1 MNDVSKLLEWLS
13 NLDQYKS
20 TEKGLH
26 RKPQV
31 KSLKK
36 SISSACNLLSQTNP
50 DYFSSQINSDDFY
63 CKLPTMTE
71 FIGEDVLNLECFLGK
86 LIQGLPDNSKPE
98 PHRSAEDAKNHL
110 HLVRENFELLLFL
123 DFEYNQYRLDG
134 SDKFTESIVDFGLVA
149 VRSDN
154 LEAAFELDS
163 LILPFPEM
171 KMGRYCEEKTGIS
184 TEMLQGMPN
193 FEIFYLEKLK
203 SFLDEQ
209 QKCIFV
215 HWGGIE
221 QKAFNR
227 ELRRIS
233 QPELNHSFLDL
244 QSIYAK
250 IHGRDTMGLKR
261 AVQNLGLESELKDH
275 RAISDAIYTAR
286 IFKALSY

>member
-50 DYFSSQINSDDFY
+50 DYFSSKITLDDFY
-63 CKLPTMTE
+63 HKLPTMTE
-71 FIGEDVLNLECFLGK
+71 FVGNDVLNLERFLGE
-86 LIQGLPDNSKPE
+86 LIQGLPANSE
-98 PHRSAEDAKNHL
+98 SQPHRSAEDAKNHL
-110 HLVRENFELLLFL
+110 NLVRENFEWLLFL
-123 DFEYNQYRLDG
+123 DFEYNQYRLGG

-171 KMGRYCEEKTGIS
+171 KMGRHCEEKTGIS

-193 FEIFYLEKLK
+193 FENFYLENLK

-261 AVQNLGLESELKDH
+261 AVQNLGLESELKEH

-286 IFKALSY
+286 VFKALS